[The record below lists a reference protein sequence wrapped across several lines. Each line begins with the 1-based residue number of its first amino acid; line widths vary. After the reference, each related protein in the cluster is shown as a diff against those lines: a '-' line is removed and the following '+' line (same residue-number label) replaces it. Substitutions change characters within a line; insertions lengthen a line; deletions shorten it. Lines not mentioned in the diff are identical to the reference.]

1 MSINQRDHS
10 FTHRTWLMPAL
21 IMLIALGLYLPT
33 IGYDFVNWDDP
44 WYVIHNPLIK
54 SWSPGNLHGIAT
66 ESVARNYAPLTQL
79 SLLID
84 HTIWGL
90 NATGFHLTNI
100 VFHSIN
106 CGLVFFLMRR
116 LSRSYFVA
124 WTTALLFATHPVQIE
139 TVAWVSS
146 RKSVLSATFILA
158 SLMYW
163 LPPMQSGSERA
174 ASERTKRDEFLG
186 TIWLF
191 AALLTKAIAVVVPP
205 IVLAFDVIVRKQSFK
220 DSLGK
225 QLIPG
230 LASAWLLL
238 MTMSAQTTIVG
249 GTREHFHLNKLEI
262 VALDAAIM
270 WKYIGKLIA
279 PVDLSVMYHVP
290 TSGMAVAITVAIA
303 AWIAVWSIAWRQRN
317 NRPNLLFS
325 LVTFFVLFLPVLNL
339 FPLTTLMNDRYL
351 YLPSIAAFGL
361 FSQGILLI
369 GRWVTDVAESW
380 YERRLASQQAAADRG
395 YWIGRSF
402 QGALAGTAMS
412 ACVLATSAHLPV
424 WQDDFSLWSYSS
436 QQTPNL
442 TVVQIQWATS
452 LHNQGQTREAI
463 RVLDRALKVCTP
475 DDIDRGR
482 IQQTIA
488 EWTDALAQQQASA
501 TQPSES

>member
-1 MSINQRDHS
+1 MSINKSDYS
-10 FTHRTWLMPAL
+10 FTNRTWVMPAL

-33 IGYDFVNWDDP
+33 VGYDFVNWDDP
-44 WYVIHNPLIK
+44 WYVINNPLIK
-54 SWSPGNLHGIAT
+54 SWNAGNLMDLAT

-90 NATGFHLTNI
+90 DATGFHLTNI
-100 VFHSIN
+100 IFHSIN

-158 SLMYW
+158 SLIYW
-163 LPPMQSGSERA
+163 LAP
-174 ASERTKRDEFLG
+174 ERTKRDETIG
-186 TIWLF
+186 TVWLF

-205 IVLAFDVIVRKQSFK
+205 IVLAFDVIVRKHSFK
-220 DSLGK
+220 ESLNR
-225 QLIPG
+225 QVIPG
-230 LASAWLLL
+230 LAAAWLLL

-270 WKYIGKLIA
+270 WKYIGMLIA
-279 PVDLSVMYHVP
+279 PIELSVMYHVP
-290 TSGMAVAITVAIA
+290 TSGMGVSIAVAIA
-303 AWIAVWSIAWRQRN
+303 AWIAVWAIAWRQRN
-317 NRPNLLFS
+317 SRPKLLFAM
-325 LVTFFVLFLPVLNL
+325 VTFFLLFLPVLNL

-361 FSQGILLI
+361 FSHALLSI

-380 YERRLASQQAAADRG
+380 HERRLLSQQAAADRG
-395 YWIGRSF
+395 YWIGRAF
-402 QGALAGTAMS
+402 QGALAGPAMS

-424 WQDDFSLWSYSS
+424 WQDDYSLWSYSAK
-436 QQTPNL
+436 QTPNL

-452 LHNQGQTREAI
+452 LHNHGQTREALQ
-463 RVLDRALKVCTP
+463 VLDRALEVCTP

-482 IQQTIA
+482 IEDAIA
-488 EWTDALAQQQASA
+488 EWTQTLAQQRSSQGSA
-501 TQPSES
+501 NDS